1 MHKGHKKNQERVTT
15 ELSSLSGD
23 PLSTPTLQSESSMEV
38 QDTIDGLRNQDQHL
52 TRDKLP
58 EQKVSYPLVQNKD
71 KKLDNSRKPEEKF
84 PESIEKE
91 NVTDHKLHIFPLGML
106 MVALLMAA
114 LAVYMYNR
122 QTSATSPTALYDS
135 YKAELEKMQ
144 SKYINQTDRF
154 WMTFQSGL
162 EPIFKDDP
170 DVPAVILLAVPDDH
184 NSMASCFTQHV
195 AEVLNK
201 ILGDVNP
208 SSTLAS
214 FVDASELDTLNADEQ
229 KLKID
234 EKIHKIIES
243 NQRTVIVSG
252 LEKLL
257 PQSILIFHGFC
268 DNSEAVFKNIAIIF
282 MLEFPAES
290 NFNTDEEVYAYLFKL
305 WNELGP
311 SKTKA
316 LLVRMANN
324 VAIMQR
330 VNHFIC

>member
-1 MHKGHKKNQERVTT
+1 MSKGHKKSQEIATT

-23 PLSTPTLQSESSMEV
+23 PSSTPTLQRESSMEA
-38 QDTIDGLRNQDQHL
+38 QDTIDGPRNQDQHL
-52 TRDKLP
+52 TRDKLHK
-58 EQKVSYPLVQNKD
+58 QKVSYSQVQNKD
-71 KKLDNSRKPEEKF
+71 KKLDDSRKPEEKF
-84 PESIEKE
+84 QESTEKE
-91 NVTDHKLHIFPLGML
+91 NLTDQKSNIFPLGML
-106 MVALLMAA
+106 MIALLMAA
-114 LAVYMYNR
+114 LAIYMYNR
-122 QTSATSPTALYDS
+122 QTSATSPTALYDL
-135 YKAELEKMQ
+135 YKAELQKMQ

-154 WMTFQSGL
+154 WTTFQSGV

-170 DVPAVILLAVPDDH
+170 DVPAVIMLAVPDDH
-184 NSMASCFTQHV
+184 RSMALCFTQHV

-208 SSTLAS
+208 SSTL
-214 FVDASELDTLNADEQ
+214 FPLVDASKLDTLNADEQ

-243 NQRTVIVSG
+243 NQRTVIISG

-282 MLEFPAES
+282 MLQFPAES

-324 VAIMQR
+324 VVIMQR